1 MEISV
6 QNFSPDVAM
15 HLMLAT
21 LRLRPFTDNLCMQP
35 TTSLDE
41 LRKRATKFMQ
51 LEELREFR
59 KHALAEASGEK
70 NKDEKECQGRLG
82 HRGDRRRDNRG
93 SRFSRYTPLMVERGR
108 ILDKALNVEPIPH
121 PRKAANPS
129 NMERRKQCRYHQN
142 SGHSTEE
149 CQAFKDKIDE
159 LIQARHRAGSLGV
172 AETRG
177 IPLAGTS
184 PLKDDHMVISVNID
198 RVTIR
203 KTLVDQGSAVDIL
216 YWKTFNAMRIPEVE
230 MVSYDD
236 HVVGFSGERV
246 GTKGYF
252 ELYATFGEEK
262 SCKTIK
268 IQNLVIIANTSYN
281 ILLGRSSIN
290 QLMAIVSTPNLAMKF
305 PSPSEDILTIHID
318 QKEVRECYA

>member
-1 MEISV
+1 MVHKLPPNSIDSFTTLVLKFETQFAPSRLHHLNSIALVGLRQEKGELLRTFIDRIKKMEISV

-15 HLMLAT
+15 HLMLET

-129 NMERRKQCRYHQN
+129 NMDRRKQCRYHQN

-184 PLKDDHMVISVNID
+184 PLKVCVHLQEHGMTEIAETSDGLGG
-198 RVTIR
+198 T
-203 KTLVDQGSAVDIL
+203 TLHEE
-216 YWKTFNAMRIPEVE
+216 MIP
-230 MVSYDD
+230 
-236 HVVGFSGERV
+236 
-246 GTKGYF
+246 
-252 ELYATFGEEK
+252 
-262 SCKTIK
+262 
-268 IQNLVIIANTSYN
+268 
-281 ILLGRSSIN
+281 LGRSREGETERS
-290 QLMAIVSTPNLAMKF
+290 
-305 PSPSEDILTIHID
+305 LT
-318 QKEVRECYA
+318 Q

>member
-1 MEISV
+1 
-6 QNFSPDVAM
+6 
-15 HLMLAT
+15 
-21 LRLRPFTDNLCMQP
+21 
-35 TTSLDE
+35 
-41 LRKRATKFMQ
+41 
-51 LEELREFR
+51 
-59 KHALAEASGEK
+59 
-70 NKDEKECQGRLG
+70 
-82 HRGDRRRDNRG
+82 
-93 SRFSRYTPLMVERGR
+93 
-108 ILDKALNVEPIPH
+108 
-121 PRKAANPS
+121 
-129 NMERRKQCRYHQN
+129 
-142 SGHSTEE
+142 
-149 CQAFKDKIDE
+149 
-159 LIQARHRAGSLGV
+159 
-172 AETRG
+172 
-177 IPLAGTS
+177 
-184 PLKDDHMVISVNID
+184 MVISVNID

-290 QLMAIVSTPNLAMKF
+290 QLMAIVSTPHLAMKF